1 MGYRHIG
8 DKGALMAI
16 NIKDILEAKKYLEGI
31 ARKTTLRHSAEA
43 SKRSGSEVF
52 FKMENE
58 QKTGSFKIRG
68 AYNNIRSLTKE
79 QREKGLIACSAGNH
93 AQGVAFSASAL
104 KAKATIVMPE
114 SSPLVK
120 VQATR
125 SYGAEVIL
133 HGKIFDDCYAKA
145 QEIRQEKGH
154 VFVHPFNDPMTIA
167 GQGTVALEVLELM
180 PDIDSIVVP
189 IGGGGLISGI
199 ATYIKEKNPK
209 CKVYGVQSDLTPG
222 MADMFHKRPVK
233 IPGRYSALA
242 DGIAVKK
249 AEPMIYDEY
258 ISKLVDDVIVVS
270 DNEIAEAIVL
280 LLERSKS
287 VVEGSGAASL
297 AAIMS
302 GKLKLGKKSVAVLS
316 GGNIDLNSVAMVIER
331 GLISKGRKAEISV
344 IFHDAPGSLSHL
356 TQVLAR
362 EGANI
367 LQVVHNRMDLDI
379 ALREARIEF
388 QLETINQEHLERIK
402 KALHEIGARVIA

>member
-1 MGYRHIG
+1 VP
-8 DKGALMAI
+8 I
-16 NIKDILEAKKYLEGI
+16 NIKDVLEAKKHLEGV
-31 ARKTTLRHSAEA
+31 ARVTTLRHSL
-43 SKRSGSEVF
+43 EVSRRLGCEVYL
-52 FKMENE
+52 KMENE

-68 AYNNIRSLTKE
+68 AYNNIRSLTAG
-79 QREKGLIACSAGNH
+79 QRNQGLIACSAGNH
-93 AQGVAFSASAL
+93 AQGMASSATAL
-104 KAKATIVMPE
+104 NAKAIIVMPE

-125 SYGAEVIL
+125 SYGAEVVLYGNIY
-133 HGKIFDDCYAKA
+133 DDCYAKA
-145 QEIRQEKGH
+145 QEIMKEKGY

-167 GQGTVALEVLELM
+167 GQGTVALEVLDLL
-180 PDIDSIVVP
+180 PDLESIVVP

-199 ATYIKEKNPK
+199 ATVIKALNPK
-209 CKVYGVQSDLTPG
+209 CKVYGVQSDTTPA
-222 MADMFHKRPVK
+222 MADMFHKRLSKTPL
-233 IPGRYSALA
+233 RYSALA

-249 AEPMIYDEY
+249 AEPNMYEDY
-258 ISKLVDDVIVVS
+258 ISKLVDDIVVVS

-297 AAIMS
+297 AAILS

-316 GGNIDLNSVAMVIER
+316 GGNIDLNSVAKVIER

-344 IFHDAPGSLSHL
+344 VFHDAPGSLSHL

-388 QLETINQEHLERIK
+388 QIETFNHEHLEKIK
-402 KALHEIGARVIA
+402 KALHDIGARVIS